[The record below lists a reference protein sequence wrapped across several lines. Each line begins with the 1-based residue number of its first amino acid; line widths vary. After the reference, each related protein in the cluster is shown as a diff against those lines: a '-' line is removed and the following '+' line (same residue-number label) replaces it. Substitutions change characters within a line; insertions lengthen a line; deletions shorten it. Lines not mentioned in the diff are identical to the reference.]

1 MKKINKINLLKWT
14 SVFITI
20 LAALTISLKLTEI
33 ITSYLIFL
41 FGHILMFC
49 VMIKTKDWSLFFMN
63 LTWILIDIIG
73 IIKWS
78 Y

>member
-1 MKKINKINLLKWT
+1 VKKINKINFLKWA

-20 LAALTISLKLTEI
+20 LAALTISLRLTEI

-41 FGHILMFC
+41 FGHILMFYI
-49 VMIKTKDWSLFFMN
+49 MLKTKDWSLFFMN
-63 LTWILIDIIG
+63 LIWVLIDIIG

-78 Y
+78 S